1 MYDVIHAWFS
11 SLASTTVHRYEND
24 TGIFYLLYILVAN
37 IPVYTQKTIDAPHLN
52 GGRPHLPSLHH
63 WYSNQLWYLY
73 YLDPYKFL
81 EDRSGCNK
89 DFRNNCPRWTTCI
102 YPMSRCS
109 RFQGFLNNPKHL
121 RSIQTTTTTTFG
133 LFCRGCSRTFFA
145 KQRTDKL

>member
-1 MYDVIHAWFS
+1 M
-11 SLASTTVHRYEND
+11 
-24 TGIFYLLYILVAN
+24 
-37 IPVYTQKTIDAPHLN
+37 PHLN
-52 GGRPHLPSLHH
+52 GGRPHLPALHH

-109 RFQGFLNNPKHL
+109 RFPVFLNNPHCSTAFVVHIVRKTFQHCSPTTRRTNAGVL
-121 RSIQTTTTTTFG
+121 RYWSTVAVCTAIFIKTLNLYVRQGSVF
-133 LFCRGCSRTFFA
+133 LFRHFRYFRSSATCA
-145 KQRTDKL
+145 